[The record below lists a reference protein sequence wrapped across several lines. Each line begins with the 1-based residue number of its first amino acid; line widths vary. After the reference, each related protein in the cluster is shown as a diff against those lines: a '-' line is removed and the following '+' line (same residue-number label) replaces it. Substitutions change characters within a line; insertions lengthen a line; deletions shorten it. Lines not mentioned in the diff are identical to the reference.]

1 MVYLWKALELSSM
14 LQLNLDAIAFLA
26 VHFGIVAF
34 GSPVKNMTDINV
46 MQPTAVK
53 AGMKSAGPGSATLL
67 PYDHAVRD
75 RSAAPIATPRL
86 TDSCCAMLAS
96 VVA

>member
-1 MVYLWKALELSSM
+1 M
-14 LQLNLDAIAFLA
+14 LQLNLDVVAFLA
-26 VHFGIVAF
+26 IHFGIVVF

-75 RSAAPIATPRL
+75 RSAAPIATPGL
-86 TDSCCAMLAS
+86 TDSCCAKLAS
-96 VVA
+96 MVA